1 MAKKSDYWTE
11 EQITIVL
18 YEYCRN
24 PFGQFSA
31 TKQFVKELGQLLV
44 PHTWGYSS

>member
-31 TKQFVKELGQLLV
+31 TKQFVKELGQLLGR
-44 PHTWGYSS
+44 TLMGL